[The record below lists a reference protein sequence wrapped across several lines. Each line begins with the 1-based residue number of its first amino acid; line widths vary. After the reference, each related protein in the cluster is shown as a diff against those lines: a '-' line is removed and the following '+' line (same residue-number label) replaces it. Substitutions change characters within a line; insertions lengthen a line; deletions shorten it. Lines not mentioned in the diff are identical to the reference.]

1 MNAREYG
8 IKLFTAAHELEL
20 TPVKAAIL
28 LVMSDGATRD
38 RNAITREMGW
48 GNVGGHISHPMIGL
62 IKHWLIEYADEMGLF
77 LRITDKWK
85 HFVLQMLK

>member
-8 IKLFTAAHELEL
+8 IKLFTEAHKLEL

-28 LVMSDGATRD
+28 LVMSDGETRD

-48 GNVGGHISHPMIGL
+48 GDVGGHISHPISGM
-62 IKHWLIEYADEMGLF
+62 IKHYLVEEMDDMGLF
-77 LRITDKWK
+77 LRITDKGK
-85 HFVLQMLK
+85 RHVVQMMK